1 MPIYEYRCEKCGERF
16 EEYLP
21 ASTAPAPPCPGCSNA
36 EVTRVYSG
44 FATEW
49 KSPLVNWHRM
59 PGKWGTPPP
68 KKVF

>member
-16 EEYLP
+16 EEYLTT
-21 ASTAPAPPCPGCSNA
+21 STAPAPPCPTCASG
-36 EVTRVYSG
+36 EVARLYSEFG
-44 FATEW
+44 TKW
-49 KSPLVNWHRM
+49 RSPLVNWHRM